1 MWYMPYNIRK
11 NKGAVMAEFEVVFYE
26 KENGDCP
33 VEEFLLSLDVKM
45 RAKIVGLLELLEE
58 KGNQLREPYSKHIED
73 GIFEIRCK
81 VGNNITR
88 ILYFF
93 YYEGKII
100 LTNGFIKKTQKTP
113 SGEIKLAKERRND
126 FKERMEKRW
135 NR

>member
-1 MWYMPYNIRK
+1 MAYMPYNDY
-11 NKGAVMAEFEVVFYE
+11 KGEYMVDFEVIFYE

-33 VEEFLLSLDVKM
+33 VEEFINSLDVKM
-45 RAKIVGLLELLEE
+45 RAKMIGLLELLEE
-58 KGNQLREPYSKHIED
+58 KGNQIREPYSKPIDD

-88 ILYFF
+88 VLYFF

-113 SGEIKLAKERRND
+113 PEEIKLAKERRAD
-126 FKERMEKRW
+126 FKERMGKL
-135 NR
+135 